1 MCTEFQG
8 KMIFV
13 GFGSI
18 AVGTL
23 PLVLKHINIDPS
35 NVHLIAKDTQ
45 HAALVEELGVK
56 YTQTAL
62 TVDNCQDVLVN
73 QMGLSQGDF
82 LVNLSVDVSSKA
94 LIGLCHNIGAL
105 YIDTCIEPWIGSY
118 DDPSKTLSERSNYAL
133 RHEIR
138 QEIPHFTNGPTAVVA
153 HGANPG
159 LVNHFVKR
167 ALAELSAL
175 KFRGSRLVPTTREGW
190 GALASDIGVKV
201 IQISERDTQRPK
213 VPKQRNEFVNTWSVD
228 GFISEGIHQPS
239 ELGWGTHEK
248 TLPDDGFHHDFG
260 NQCAIYLEKP
270 GGMVKVRGWTPLE
283 GPYHGFLVT
292 HNESISI
299 ADYLT
304 LRSEDGKVIYRPT
317 SYYCYHP
324 CDAAVLSVH
333 EIFGREKVEQSVKR
347 VLQPDDILDGVD
359 ELGVLL
365 LGDFGLEFSGYWH
378 GSRLSN
384 EGSKAV
390 KYNQATSLQVTATV
404 LAGIIWAI
412 ENPRKGL
419 VEPDDLNYERVLEV
433 TDPYTAPNVSVKTN
447 WNPGNKDFQIR
458 SFLVE

>member
-1 MCTEFQG
+1 MTVQFSGQ
-8 KMIFV
+8 MIIV

-18 AVGTL
+18 GVGTL
-23 PLVLKHINIDPS
+23 PLILKHINISPS
-35 NVHLIAKDTQ
+35 RIQVVAKDTQ
-45 HAALVEELGVK
+45 YQAAITEFGVK
-56 YTQTAL
+56 YNQFAL
-62 TVDNCQDVLVN
+62 TRTNYRQVLVD
-73 QMGLSQGDF
+73 QLGLAKGDF
-82 LVNLSVDVSSKA
+82 LVNLSVDVASKA
-94 LIGLCHNIGAL
+94 LIQLCHEIGAL

-118 DDPSKTLSERSNYAL
+118 DDDSKSLSERSNYAL
-133 RHEIR
+133 RHDIR
-138 QEIPHFTNGPTAVVA
+138 QEIPNLLGGPTAVVA

-175 KFRGSRLVPTTREGW
+175 KFPGQTLPTTREGW
-190 GALASDIGVKV
+190 ATLARDIGVKV

-213 VPKQRNEFVNTWSVD
+213 IQKQRDEFVNTWSVD
-228 GFISEGIHQPS
+228 GFISEGVYQPS

-248 TLPDDGFHHDFG
+248 TLPRGGAQHEFG
-260 NQCAIYLEKP
+260 NKCAIYLDKP
-270 GGMVKVRGWTPLE
+270 GGMVKARGWTPLE

-304 LRSEDGKVIYRPT
+304 IKDEDGKVTYRPT

-333 EIFGREKVEQSVKR
+333 EIFGRNKVEQSVKR

-365 LGDFGLEFSGYWH
+365 LGDFGLGFSGYWH

-384 EGSKAV
+384 QGSKAV

-404 LAGIIWAI
+404 LAGIVWAI
-412 ENPRKGL
+412 ENPSKGL
-419 VEPDDLNYERVLEV
+419 VEPDDLDYERVLEI
-433 TDPYTAPNVSVKTN
+433 TDPYTAPNVSIKTN
-447 WNPGNKDFQIR
+447 WNPGSKDFQIEN
-458 SFLVE
+458 FLIE